1 MPCCARTALRVTP
14 LRHRTRLGRH
24 QARHAR
30 HGGLLSHPE
39 RELASRPLRQIHQA
53 PLRTGHQ
60 EPEPL
65 HQVAGSAVGMDRPNG
80 RVTSL
85 VTGQHGRQMSASS
98 PKYQLLHY
106 ARMSAINETTPTHA
120 QSHGSDHLSLV
131 SSFGAD
137 NEEQKQFAKFQGRR

>member
-1 MPCCARTALRVTP
+1 
-14 LRHRTRLGRH
+14 
-24 QARHAR
+24 
-30 HGGLLSHPE
+30 
-39 RELASRPLRQIHQA
+39 
-53 PLRTGHQ
+53 
-60 EPEPL
+60 
-65 HQVAGSAVGMDRPNG
+65 MDRPNG

-85 VTGQHGRQMSASS
+85 VTGQHGRQMSALS

-106 ARMSAINETTPTHA
+106 ARMSAINDTTPTHA

>member
-1 MPCCARTALRVTP
+1 MPLRV
-14 LRHRTRLGRH
+14 RQSGRSNKTRRNLT
-24 QARHAR
+24 
-30 HGGLLSHPE
+30 L
-39 RELASRPLRQIHQA
+39 
-53 PLRTGHQ
+53 
-60 EPEPL
+60 
-65 HQVAGSAVGMDRPNG
+65 
-80 RVTSL
+80 
-85 VTGQHGRQMSASS
+85 S